1 MGRATPRPHLD
12 RCSLLQRLTA
22 EGVRMTAQR
31 RTLIEI
37 IQESPDHLDAASL
50 LRLAKARDTHIHRAT
65 VYRTLDL
72 LKRMQIVDELDLM
85 HLDGEKHFYEARVK
99 SEHFHLAC
107 FTCGKIVEHN
117 TSTFDQLKSE
127 VSEQTGFK
135 IEVVRLEIGGRCQ
148 NCKSENV
155 ENPDGKPSSSGFE
168 PGVTEDR

>member
-1 MGRATPRPHLD
+1 MRQSRISQVRNRPRIEVDKRIAISQFATESQINHAASISHLD
-12 RCSLLQRLTA
+12 RCSLLQRLTG

-37 IQESPDHLDAASL
+37 IQESPDHLDAESL
-50 LRLAKARDTHIHRAT
+50 LRLAKARDSHIHRAT

-117 TSTFDQLKSE
+117 T
-127 VSEQTGFK
+127 
-135 IEVVRLEIGGRCQ
+135 
-148 NCKSENV
+148 
-155 ENPDGKPSSSGFE
+155 P
-168 PGVTEDR
+168 